1 MEFYV
6 GPTLSGTPLI
16 TETYY
21 VKDKQVRMQADDTFA
36 RKLTQNIYSL
46 GEKLRTVLWLVG
58 WFIFH
63 GSKYWWFTCDPE
75 IWWRGHLKRNP
86 QHVKNWL
93 HPFTTTITLQ
103 SMHHS
108 PTKTNAA
115 TASSE
120 CSQYWPRQPVAAG
133 RCQPQPQQQPLS
145 RPAGHIIM
153 YSNNESMHDTF
164 LKGVPKYNQTQI
176 SILMAT
182 KQGENIQF

>member
-1 MEFYV
+1 MVVRSLKKKNSTCKE
-6 GPTLSGTPLI
+6 LI
-16 TETYY
+16 T
-21 VKDKQVRMQADDTFA
+21 
-36 RKLTQNIYSL
+36 SL
-46 GEKLRTVLWLVG
+46 D
-58 WFIFH
+58 
-63 GSKYWWFTCDPE
+63 Y
-75 IWWRGHLKRNP
+75 
-86 QHVKNWL
+86 
-93 HPFTTTITLQ
+93 ITLQ

-133 RCQPQPQQQPLS
+133 RCLPQPQQQPAS

-182 KQGENIQF
+182 KQGENIQFQWFWCTQYSPISYLSMFWPSAAF